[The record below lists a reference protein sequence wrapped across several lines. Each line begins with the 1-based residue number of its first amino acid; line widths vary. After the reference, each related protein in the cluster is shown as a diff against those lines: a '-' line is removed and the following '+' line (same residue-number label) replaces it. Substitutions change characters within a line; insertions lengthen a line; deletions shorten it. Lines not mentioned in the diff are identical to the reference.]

1 MRLMKR
7 RWRGLWVKSRLERM
21 FNHIILLI
29 ICDFSCTIRKSIISC
44 SSCIAAFGAK
54 SFTGHEVEIQKLC
67 ACLSLVM

>member
-29 ICDFSCTIRKSIISC
+29 ICDFSCTIRNSIISC
-44 SSCIAAFGAK
+44 SSCII
-54 SFTGHEVEIQKLC
+54 EISYEINC
-67 ACLSLVM
+67 